1 MKKIMT
7 LLLAL
12 ALVLGTAILPSPV
25 LAKGNSNEFKEADYK
40 VEKEDGRIYK
50 VYEFTDLVGTQPRKD
65 LKKSGGVNTLRLKA
79 FKAMKAMKPMQTAN
93 PALGEET
100 EYSVDVQWTTYD
112 LQPGDLGFPLYFQI
126 RDKTTRKFI
135 AQTDNITA
143 GGVHKFYKLPAWN
156 DSDVSH
162 DPKNWNMRAFDN
174 YKFDVR
180 LKTGA
185 NGHLSTSDMA
195 AQIVQRSNP
204 IYRAEYYT
212 NKTNPTIKVQRTNKN
227 NETDEVSINSK
238 NLGDNEYYSWAKP
251 VSGYVDQY
259 YDGKKLEIAK
269 EHYGNDTLNS
279 LEISEEITA
288 GRCRMKMKA
297 PGKTEFDRGPGTFED
312 NGTPYHYEVT
322 GDHIKTHIFTI
333 RQDLK
338 VKFDANKG
346 TWKNSAPAEQTI
358 GHSMKLADSWA
369 GLGPI
374 NVPVEKDLTPP
385 AVKPGENEKKFI
397 GWNTDANATT
407 ALFTDN
413 TYATPITKDE
423 TFYAIYAEKPQGIA
437 KVKYNLDGTAKDASE
452 IDAKY
457 KIAGKDYP
465 AELTGNKDETIAD
478 AVFDKT
484 KAPKFIGYEIDSIA
498 TDPVPNPPATA
509 NYTKDGDYT
518 VIYKYNKLDPI
529 IPAKDDNGGE
539 NPKATDDVKA
549 TYKKVTIKVDS
560 AKGKFQKNN
569 ADVTGSEFVYYVNP
583 VEGKNLQNVLDAS
596 GLSAVALDE
605 NKAKIDDQNKWKF
618 DPKQTE
624 ATQTDP
630 ATDFALTTVVGKDNV
645 KDTGV
650 TMEVNFKQTTADKF
664 KDKLDHQDIKVWVG
678 DTIDWKKGVKL
689 KETNEDLQKILD
701 KTETRVTDL
710 SNRNSSTANLPNGQK
725 GNLEVTFEDGS
736 SLEVKDQTLY
746 VAPHKNDDNTNL
758 PKDAVKVEFKIGDGV
773 TGTAKTEYVKP
784 GTDVKGDA
792 PAVSAKEGFK
802 DAKWYKGDA
811 VATDEDYKVPSKD
824 TTSVVFTAKATG
836 KDKVVKL
843 DDPENPTN
851 FPKDPTDNSKK
862 DADYV
867 TVKFVA
873 DANGKIKEG
882 DAEKTKGIAYAVLK
896 NTEWADAVTGGVVVP
911 TADAKGNAPK
921 LVGKDKFY
929 SFNEW
934 QKDGT
939 KVTEFAKVGDAN
951 VTYTA
956 VFGKANELSVTYN
969 LNAPEGLTVGG
980 NAPTD
985 TDKYL
990 KDEQV
995 TVKAL
1000 AADNK
1005 LAGYEFTGWNTK
1017 ADGKGT
1023 AYAADAKFAI
1033 KANTEL
1039 FAQWKK
1045 TAKDVI
1051 PVDNE
1056 NDKKGKNGEEIPDN
1070 YVFVEFKVK
1079 DTDAGK
1085 AEIKADQQ
1093 AKFKVDPKATVTLT
1107 APALEVKDDYKAS
1120 HIASFNK
1127 DDYTNKKFAQ
1137 KTTIWASVTEK
1148 GKVTVNYVFKT
1159 DPAEKTLPKAL
1170 ADLKPVDITTPI
1182 YEDEVKAPEKPDV
1195 SKEPEKSALVESV
1208 NGEKVGTWSIA
1219 GNWEKSSATQGSI
1232 TYTLTWKFTEPG
1244 RSLTP
1249 SINPVKPDDKTITG
1263 KGEPGSEVKVT
1274 IPGVK
1279 DPIKVTVDQ
1288 NGDWTVEVPNDIH
1301 LKDGDKITA
1310 TQKTKDLKE
1319 SYPAEVTVQRA
1330 RRGGGFILYPVTPV
1344 EPKIETAIHKAYIF
1358 GYEDSTFK
1366 PEGNMT
1372 RAEAAAMLARLQNL
1386 SLSNDARPDFVDV
1399 RSGWYNAVINA
1410 VVNAGYMK
1418 GYPDGTFRPDG
1429 KITRAEFAQMIKS
1442 IDKANTAD
1450 MPFADAKGHWAEP
1463 AIAQAYANGRI
1474 TGYPD
1479 GTFRPDNHIT
1489 RAEAVT
1495 VFNKLYERSVD
1506 AAGLANVRN
1515 SLVDFNDTNS
1525 SHWAYYQVIEA
1536 SNTHEFYR
1544 TEKGKVGETWVKIIQ
1559 TWKDLLAHR

>member
-1 MKKIMT
+1 MAKIKKSLSLILSLLMIMGM
-7 LLLAL
+7 
-12 ALVLGTAILPSPV
+12 VVLPSPV
-25 LAKGNSNEFKEADYK
+25 SAKGKEEAKEAPYKVKTIDGKDYK
-40 VEKEDGRIYK
+40 VYS
-50 VYEFTDLVGTQPRKD
+50 FTDLFGTPSPNRQTNIGDLDVSAPRITGAVRGFD
-65 LKKSGGVNTLRLKA
+65 PTVN
-79 FKAMKAMKPMQTAN
+79 
-93 PALGEET
+93 EEIPSADR
-100 EYSVDVQWTTYD
+100 YKVNVDWTTFD
-112 LQPGDLGFPLYFQI
+112 LQPTEMGTPIYFQI
-126 RDKTTRKFI
+126 RDFNNNKII
-135 AQTDNITA
+135 AQTKEVTA
-143 GGVHKFYKLPAWN
+143 RGYYKFYKLPAW
-156 DSDVSH
+156 DDVDVTH
-162 DPKNWNMRAFDN
+162 DPAEWEFVIPSSF
-174 YKFDVR
+174 KFDVR
-180 LKTGA
+180 IKTGLGGEFTA
-185 NGHLSTSDMA
+185 SNVTA
-195 AQIVQRSNP
+195 IVAQKGMP
-204 IYRAEYYT
+204 LYRAEYFT
-212 NKTNPTIKVQRTNKN
+212 NKTIPTIEVQRRNPGNKTLTVKI
-227 NETDEVSINSK
+227 NES
-238 NLGDNEYYSWAKP
+238 NLGNDEYYSFALP
-251 VSGYVDQY
+251 IASGRTRPTYEGRKIEV
-259 YDGKKLEIAK
+259 K
-269 EHYGNDTLNS
+269 HYGTDTEDTLKVS
-279 LEISEEITA
+279 DKLGSERVKMA
-288 GRCRMKMKA
+288 MKA
-297 PGKTEFDRGPGTFED
+297 PGKSDFDRGPGTFED

-322 GDHIKTHIFTI
+322 GDYLHPHIFTI

-338 VKFDANKG
+338 VNFNANGGK
-346 TWKNSAPAEQTI
+346 WKNAAPAEQTI

-374 NVPVEKDLTPP
+374 TVPGENDLTPP
-385 AVKPGENEKKFI
+385 AVKPGEKEKKFI
-397 GWNTDANATT
+397 GWNTDANATE

-423 TFYAIYAEKPQGIA
+423 TFYAIYAEKAQGIA
-437 KVKYNLDGTAKDASE
+437 KVKFDLDGTEKDASE

-457 KIAGKDYP
+457 KIEGQDYP
-465 AELTGNKDETIAD
+465 AELKGNLGEKIAD

-484 KAPKFIGYEIDSIA
+484 KAPKFIGYKIDNILSK
-498 TDPVPNPPATA
+498 PVPPVGKTA
-509 NYTKDGDYT
+509 NYTENGEFR
-518 VIYKYNKLDPI
+518 VIYKYKKLDPI
-529 IPAKDDNGGE
+529 IPAKDDNGND
-539 NPKATDDVKA
+539 NPKVTPDVKA
-549 TYKKVTIKVDS
+549 TYKPVTIKVDS
-560 AKGKFQKNN
+560 NKGKFQKNS
-569 ADVTGSEFVYYVNP
+569 ADVTGSEFLYYVNP
-583 VEGKNLQNVLDAS
+583 VEGKNLNDVLTAS
-596 GLSAVALDE
+596 GLTAVALDE

-618 DPKQTE
+618 APKQTE
-624 ATQTDP
+624 ATQTVP
-630 ATDFALTTVVGKDNV
+630 AADFALTTVVGKDNV

-650 TMEVNFKQTTADKF
+650 TMEVNFVQTTADKF

-689 KETNEDLQKILD
+689 KEANEDLQKILD
-701 KTETRVTDL
+701 KTETKVTDE

-725 GNLEVTFEDGS
+725 GNLKVTFEDGS

-792 PAVSAKEGFK
+792 PAVSAKEGYK
-802 DAKWYKGDA
+802 DAKWYKDE
-811 VATDEDYKVPSKD
+811 ATTEATANDYKV
-824 TTSVVFTAKATG
+824 TANAVFTAKATG

-843 DDPENPTN
+843 NDPEKPTN
-851 FPKDPTDNSKK
+851 FPKDPTDNSKN

-873 DANGKIKEG
+873 DANGKIKENG
-882 DAEKTKGIAYAVLK
+882 TVKEKGIAYAVLK
-896 NTEWADAVTGGVVVP
+896 NTEWADAVKGGVVVP
-911 TADAKGNAPK
+911 TEFEGTT
-921 LVGKDKFY
+921 KFY
-929 SFNEW
+929 TFKEW
-934 QKDGT
+934 QKGGT
-939 KVTEFAKVGDAN
+939 KVTEFAKVGDAD

-956 VFGKANELSVTYN
+956 VFGKADEFSVTYK
-969 LNAPEGLTVGG
+969 LNAPKGLTVGG

-985 TDKYL
+985 TDNYL
-990 KDEQV
+990 KDDQV

-1005 LAGYEFTGWNTK
+1005 LAGYKFTGWNTQ

-1023 AYAADAKFAI
+1023 AYAAGAKFAI

-1039 FAQWKK
+1039 FAQWEK

-1056 NDKKGKNGEEIPDN
+1056 NDEKGKDGEEIPTN

-1079 DTDAGK
+1079 DTDADK
-1085 AEIKADQQ
+1085 AEIKANQQ

-1107 APALEVKDDYKAS
+1107 APALELKDGFKES

-1137 KTTIWASVTEK
+1137 ATTIWAVVAEK

-1159 DPAEKTLPKAL
+1159 DPADKTLPKAL

-1182 YEDEVKAPEKPDV
+1182 YEDKVVVPALPEPA
-1195 SKEPEKSALVESV
+1195 KSALVESV

-1358 GYEDSTFK
+1358 GYEDSTFR

-1372 RAEAAAMLARLQNL
+1372 RAEAAAMLARLQGL
-1386 SLSNDARPDFVDV
+1386 DTSNDARPDFVDV

-1418 GYPDGTFRPDG
+1418 GYPDATFRPDG

-1479 GTFRPDNHIT
+1479 GTFRPDNQIT

-1495 VFNKLYERSVD
+1495 VFNKLYDRSVD
-1506 AAGLANVRN
+1506 AAGLANVRS

-1544 TEKGKVGETWVKIIQ
+1544 TEKGKVAETWVKIIQ

>member
-338 VKFDANKG
+338 VNFDANKG
-346 TWKNSAPAEQTI
+346 TWKSGNAPEAQTI
-358 GHSMKLADSWA
+358 GHSMKLGDSWA

-374 NVPVEKDLTPP
+374 NVPKEADLKAP
-385 AVKPGENEKKFI
+385 AVDAGKPEKKFI
-397 GWNTDANATT
+397 GWNTDANATE

-423 TFYAIYAEKPQGIA
+423 TFYAIYAEKAQGIA
-437 KVKYNLDGTAKDASE
+437 KVKFDLDGTEKDASE

-457 KIAGKDYP
+457 KIEGQDYP
-465 AELTGNKDETIAD
+465 AELKGNLGEKIAD

-484 KAPKFIGYEIDSIA
+484 KAPKFIGYKIDNILSK
-498 TDPVPNPPATA
+498 PVPPVGKTA
-509 NYTKDGDYT
+509 NYTENGEFR
-518 VIYKYNKLDPI
+518 VIYKYKKLDPI
-529 IPAKDDNGGE
+529 IPAKDDNGND
-539 NPKATDDVKA
+539 NPKVTPDVKA
-549 TYKKVTIKVDS
+549 TYKPVTIKVDS
-560 AKGKFQKNN
+560 NKGKFQKNS

-583 VEGKNLQNVLDAS
+583 VEGKNLNDVLTAS
-596 GLSAVALDE
+596 GLTAVAVDE
-605 NKAKIDDQNKWKF
+605 NKDKIDTTKPWKF
-618 DPKQTE
+618 DPTQTE
-624 ATQTDP
+624 KTKSDP

-689 KETNEDLQKILD
+689 KEANEDLQKILD
-701 KTETRVTDL
+701 KAETKVTDE
-710 SNRNSSTANLPNGQK
+710 SNRNSDAANLPKGQK
-725 GNLEVTFEDGS
+725 GDLKVTFEDGS
-736 SLEVKDQTLY
+736 SLDVKDQTLY

-792 PAVSAKEGFK
+792 PAVGAKEGFK
-802 DAKWYKGDA
+802 DAKWYKDE
-811 VATDEDYKVPSKD
+811 ATTEATANDYKV
-824 TTSVVFTAKATG
+824 TANAVFTAKATG

-873 DANGKIKEG
+873 DANGKIKENG
-882 DAEKTKGIAYAVLK
+882 TVKEKGIAYAVLK
-896 NTEWADAVTGGVVVP
+896 NTEWADAVKGGVVVP
-911 TADAKGNAPK
+911 TEFEGTT
-921 LVGKDKFY
+921 KFY
-929 SFNEW
+929 TFKEW

-939 KVTEFAKVGDAN
+939 KVTEFAKVGDAD

-956 VFGKANELSVTYN
+956 VFGKADEFSVTYK
-969 LNAPEGLTVGG
+969 LNAPKGLTVGG

-985 TDKYL
+985 TDNYL
-990 KDEQV
+990 KDDQV

-1005 LAGYEFTGWNTK
+1005 LAGYKFTGWNTQ

-1023 AYAADAKFAI
+1023 AYAAGAKFAI

-1039 FAQWKK
+1039 FAQWEK

-1056 NDKKGKNGEEIPDN
+1056 NDEKGKNGEEIPTN

-1079 DTDAGK
+1079 DTDADK
-1085 AEIKADQQ
+1085 AEIKANQQ

-1107 APALEVKDDYKAS
+1107 APELVVKDAS
-1120 HIASFNK
+1120 YTAKFNQA
-1127 DDYTNKKFAQ
+1127 DYTNKKFAQ
-1137 KTTIWASVTEK
+1137 ATTIWAVVAEK

-1159 DPAEKTLPKAL
+1159 DPADKTLPKAL
-1170 ADLKPVDITTPI
+1170 ADLKPENITTPI
-1182 YEDEVKAPEKPDV
+1182 YEDKVVVPALPDV

-1358 GYEDSTFK
+1358 GYEDSTFR

-1372 RAEAAAMLARLQNL
+1372 RAEAAAMLARLQGL
-1386 SLSNDARPDFVDV
+1386 DTSNDARPDFVDV

-1479 GTFRPDNHIT
+1479 GTFRPDNQIT

-1495 VFNKLYERSVD
+1495 VFNKLYDRSVD
-1506 AAGLANVRN
+1506 AAGLANVRS

-1544 TEKGKVGETWVKIIQ
+1544 TEKGKVAETWVKIIQ
-1559 TWKDLLAHR
+1559 TWKDLLARG